1 MAKRI
6 VICSDGTGNTAILGR
21 GTNVFKTFEAV
32 DLNGHKHDP
41 SLTPQIALYDDGVG
55 TEDFKPLKIFAG
67 ITGWGLSRN
76 VKQLYKELVRV
87 YDPGDEIFMFGFSRG
102 AFTIRTL
109 AGFIGTCGIVD
120 RARCCG
126 NTASE
131 FERAIK
137 RAYRVYRSCYRT
149 WLAQTIMGPPS
160 RDRGKAFKERCSH
173 DARITFIGVWDT
185 VDAVGLPFH
194 ISNIINSA
202 VYRYKFPD
210 RRLSKAVDRACHALA
225 IDDER
230 HSFHPLLWDETT
242 EDPENG
248 RIEQVW
254 FAGAHSNVGGGYPK
268 HGMSLVALDW
278 MLSKAREQQLRLK
291 ANERCYF
298 FEHAN
303 VDDKLYDP
311 RAGLGVFYRWKIR
324 DVAAICREN
333 HVTPRIH
340 FSVFE
345 RIAHGTEDYAPGNI
359 PSATR
364 IAITPPDDPEDLN
377 FVQRRA
383 RRMQAVLQS
392 AGAPD
397 LASVRPYMTI
407 GFLSYYLYL
416 LSCLGALAIAGGIR
430 TASDLFHPGAALA
443 SVGSLLAG
451 LMSTPFATVIDVL
464 RQLSAQPQMM
474 GWVVSGLVTSYVL
487 ALIADTRMNAV
498 FTRFWFE
505 VQPVLRAA
513 LKQARED
520 VRVSSSPIDA
530 ALEVPYGTAAV
541 VRN

>member
-6 VICSDGTGNTAILGR
+6 VICSDGTGNTGILGR

-32 DLNGHKHDP
+32 DLNGHKHDA
-41 SLTPQIALYDDGVG
+41 SLMPQIALYDDGVG
-55 TEDFKPLKIFAG
+55 TEDFKPVKIFAG

-87 YDPGDEIFMFGFSRG
+87 YDPGDQIFMFGFSRG

-109 AGFIGTCGIVD
+109 AGFIGTCGILD

-131 FERAIK
+131 LESAIG

-149 WLAQTIMGPPS
+149 WPAQMIMGPPS
-160 RDRGKAFKERCSH
+160 RDKGKAFKEQCSH

-194 ISNIINSA
+194 ISNVINSA
-202 VYRYKFPD
+202 LYRYKFPD
-210 RRLSKAVDRACHALA
+210 RRLSQTVDCACHALA

-230 HSFHPLLWDETT
+230 HSFHPLLWDETA
-242 EDPENG
+242 EDRASG

-278 MLSKAREQQLRLK
+278 MLTKAREQQLRLK
-291 ANERCYF
+291 ANERRYF

-324 DVAAICREN
+324 EVAAICRKN
-333 HVTPRIH
+333 NVTPKIH

-359 PSATR
+359 PANAH
-364 IAITPPDDPEDLN
+364 IVITPPDDLQDRN

-383 RRMQAVLQS
+383 LKVHAVLQS

-416 LSCLGALAIAGGIR
+416 LSCLSALAIAGGVR
-430 TASDLFHPGAALA
+430 TASDLLNPGAFST

-451 LMSTPFATVIDVL
+451 LMSSPFATAVDIL
-464 RQLSAQPQMM
+464 KQLSTRPQML
-474 GWVVSGLVTSYVL
+474 GWVAAGLVTSYVM
-487 ALIADTRMNAV
+487 ALIADRRMNAV

-505 VQPVLRAA
+505 VQPFLRSA
-513 LKQARED
+513 LKQARDE
-520 VRVSSSPIDA
+520 VKVPSTPIDVLA
-530 ALEVPYGTAAV
+530 QAPHGTPDV
-541 VRN
+541 VSN

>member
-6 VICSDGTGNTAILGR
+6 VICSDGTGNTAIVGR
-21 GTNVFKTFEAV
+21 GSNVFKTFEAV
-32 DLNGHKHDP
+32 DLNGHKHDA

-67 ITGWGLSRN
+67 MTGWGLSRN

-109 AGFIGTCGIVD
+109 AGFIGTCGVLD
-120 RARCCG
+120 RNKCCG
-126 NTASE
+126 TTASE
-131 FERAIK
+131 LERGIR

-149 WLAQTIMGPPS
+149 RLVQMIMGPPS
-160 RDRGKAFKERCSH
+160 RDRGTAFKEHCSH

-194 ISNIINSA
+194 ISNVINS
-202 VYRYKFPD
+202 VIYRYKFPD
-210 RRLSKAVDRACHALA
+210 RRLSQVVDRACHALA

-230 HSFHPLLWDETT
+230 HSFHPLLWDETA
-242 EDPENG
+242 DDAGSG

-278 MLSKAREQQLRLK
+278 MLTKAREQQLRLK
-291 ANERCYF
+291 ASERRYF

-333 HVTPRIH
+333 NVTPKIH
-340 FSVFE
+340 LSVFE

-359 PSATR
+359 PAGTR
-364 IAITPPDDPEDLN
+364 VAITPPDDLQDRTL
-377 FVQRRA
+377 VQRRA
-383 RRMQAVLQS
+383 VRVQAVLQS

-397 LASVRPYMTI
+397 LASLRPYMAV

-416 LSCLGALAIAGGIR
+416 LSCLGALAVAGGVR
-430 TASDLFHPGAALA
+430 AVTDLLDPVAVFT
-443 SVGSLLAG
+443 SVGSLVGG
-451 LMSTPFATVIDVL
+451 LMSSPFATVLDVL
-464 RQLSAQPQMM
+464 KQLMTQPQML
-474 GWVVSGLVTSYVL
+474 GWVAAGLATSYVL
-487 ALIADTRMNAV
+487 ALIADRRMNAV

-505 VQPVLRAA
+505 VQPVLRSAF
-513 LKQARED
+513 KQARDD
-520 VRVSSSPIDA
+520 VKTSSSPIDA
-530 ALEVPYGTAAV
+530 GVELSYGKAAIGS
-541 VRN
+541 

>member
-6 VICSDGTGNTAILGR
+6 VICSDGTGNTAIVGR

-32 DLNGHKHDP
+32 DLTGHKHDA
-41 SLTPQIALYDDGVG
+41 SLMPQIALYDDGVG

-67 ITGWGLSRN
+67 VTGWGLSRN

-109 AGFIGTCGIVD
+109 GGFIGTCGILD

-131 FERAIK
+131 LEKAVR

-149 WLAQTIMGPPS
+149 RLAQMIVGSPS
-160 RDRGKAFKERCSH
+160 RDSGKTFKEQCAH

-194 ISNIINSA
+194 ISNVINSA
-202 VYRYKFPD
+202 LYRYKFPD
-210 RRLSKAVDRACHALA
+210 RRLSRTVDRACHALA

-230 HSFHPLLWDETT
+230 HSFHPLLWDETG
-242 EDPENG
+242 EDRDNP

-254 FAGAHSNVGGGYPK
+254 FAGAHSNIGGGYPK
-268 HGMSLVALDW
+268 QGMSLVALDW
-278 MLSKAREQQLRLK
+278 MLTKAREQQLRVN
-291 ANERCYF
+291 ADERRYF

-324 DVAAICREN
+324 DVAETCRKN
-333 HVTPRIH
+333 NVVPRIH

-359 PSATR
+359 PAG
-364 IAITPPDDPEDLN
+364 AQVVITPPDDLCDRA

-383 RRMQAVLQS
+383 LKVQGVLQS
-392 AGAPD
+392 VGAPD
-397 LASVRPYMTI
+397 LASVRPHMMV
-407 GFLSYYLYL
+407 GFISYYLYL
-416 LSCLGALAIAGGIR
+416 LSCLSALAVAGGVR
-430 TASDLFHPGAALA
+430 TATDLLNPGAVLA

-451 LMSTPFATVIDVL
+451 LMSSPMVTVVDVVK
-464 RQLSAQPQMM
+464 QLSTQPQML
-474 GWVVSGLVTSYVL
+474 GWLAAGLITSYVM
-487 ALIADTRMNAV
+487 ALIADSRMNAV

-505 VQPVLRAA
+505 VQPMLRAA
-513 LKQARED
+513 LKQARRD
-520 VRVSSSPIDA
+520 VTAPDA
-530 ALEVPYGTAAV
+530 SLVAGVEVPYGTAAV
-541 VRN
+541 VPN

>member
-6 VICSDGTGNTAILGR
+6 VICSDGTGNTAIVGR

-32 DLNGHKHDP
+32 DLNGHKHDVN
-41 SLTPQIALYDDGVG
+41 LMPQIALYDDGVG

-76 VKQLYKELVRV
+76 VRQLYKELVRV

-109 AGFIGTCGIVD
+109 AGFIGTCGILD
-120 RARCCG
+120 RGRCCG
-126 NTASE
+126 NTASDLE
-131 FERAIK
+131 KAVR

-149 WLAQTIMGPPS
+149 RLAQTIIGPPS
-160 RDRGKAFKERCSH
+160 RDRGTTFKEQCSH
-173 DARITFIGVWDT
+173 DARITFMGVWDT

-202 VYRYKFPD
+202 LYRYKFPD
-210 RRLSKAVDRACHALA
+210 RRLSQAVERACHALA

-242 EDPENG
+242 EDQDNP

-268 HGMSLVALDW
+268 QGMSLVALDW
-278 MLSKAREQQLRLK
+278 MLTKAREQQLRLN
-291 ANERCYF
+291 ADERRYF

-324 DVAAICREN
+324 EVAAICRKN
-333 HVTPRIH
+333 NVTPRIH
-340 FSVFE
+340 SSVFE

-359 PSATR
+359 PSDTR
-364 IAITPPDDPEDLN
+364 IAITPPDDPQDLN

-383 RRMQAVLQS
+383 LRMQAVLQS

-397 LASVRPYMTI
+397 LASVRPDMTI

-416 LSCLGALAIAGGIR
+416 LSCLGALAIAGGVR
-430 TASDLFHPGAALA
+430 SAADMLNPGAVLT

-451 LMSTPFATVIDVL
+451 LMSSPFSTAIDVL
-464 RQLSAQPQMM
+464 KQLSAQPQML
-474 GWVVSGLVTSYVL
+474 GWVVSGLVTSYVM

-513 LKQARED
+513 LKQARDD
-520 VRVSSSPIDA
+520 VTGPCLPVD
-530 ALEVPYGTAAV
+530 ALEQVPHGTAAV
-541 VRN
+541 LRT

>member
-6 VICSDGTGNTAILGR
+6 VICSDGTGNTAIVGR
-21 GTNVFKTFEAV
+21 GSNVFKTFEAV
-32 DLNGHKHDP
+32 DLNGHKHDA
-41 SLTPQIALYDDGVG
+41 SLMPQIALYDDGVG

-67 ITGWGLSRN
+67 LTGWGLSRN

-120 RARCCG
+120 RAKCG
-126 NTASE
+126 GRTASE
-131 FERAIK
+131 FQQAIK

-149 WLAQTIMGPPS
+149 WVVQKIAGSPS
-160 RDRGKAFKERCSH
+160 RDRGKAFKQQCAH

-202 VYRYKFPD
+202 LYRYKFPD
-210 RRLSKAVDRACHALA
+210 RRLSQAVDRGCHALA

-242 EDPENG
+242 EDPADG

-278 MLSKAREQQLRLK
+278 MLTKAREQQLRLK
-291 ANERCYF
+291 ASERRYF

-324 DVAAICREN
+324 DVAALCRAN
-333 HVTPRIH
+333 NVTPKIH
-340 FSVFE
+340 FTVFE

-359 PSATR
+359 PAGTR
-364 IAITPPDDPEDLN
+364 VVITPPDDPQDRS

-383 RRMQAVLQS
+383 LKIQGVLQS

-407 GFLSYYLYL
+407 GFVSYYLYL
-416 LSCLGALAIAGGIR
+416 LSCLGALAIAGGVR
-430 TASDLFHPGAALA
+430 TATDLLDPGAVLT

-451 LMSTPFATVIDVL
+451 LMSSPFATALDVL
-464 RQLSAQPQMM
+464 KQLSTGPQML
-474 GWVVSGLVTSYVL
+474 GWVAAGLLTSYVM

-505 VQPVLRAA
+505 VQPVLRSA
-513 LKQARED
+513 LKQARDD
-520 VRVSSSPIDA
+520 VRGPSSPMDA
-530 ALEVPYGTAAV
+530 RVEEQAIVSARAG
-541 VRN
+541 